1 MPPVSTRRVFE
12 DDARFTL
19 FFTLTSPFSNFHSC
33 NFNAVD
39 IFGPDREMRMFNC
52 VEQYYMYNK
61 AMNCGDK
68 ESAEQIMRRSEGRD
82 MKKIG
87 KELKNFDQA
96 SWDKISS
103 KIMHVALT
111 AKFSQNWKLRE
122 WLFLTKGTELVE
134 CSPMDQIWGIGLS
147 IDDPGATNKKRWRG
161 KNKLGRLLDKV
172 REDLW
177 ESESFK
183 EDREKAE
190 TILTDLDEVQRRFDK
205 IGGVHRNYK
214 PARSRSYSADVRK
227 RLRIP
232 SLDGKSEDEP
242 EKRPRKSDLFAKI
255 VAHKRESEKDRRRK
269 GHSDEQ
275 EENGNISKRRR
286 ESNNR
291 SDSPERKRARPETP
305 RREREREREEPQPGS
320 SRQANSE
327 REVSK
332 HPRIVWD
339 RVSGS
344 SRSPSPSPPLPKET
358 NSEPRPRTN
367 GNVRPISPI
376 SFSISTT
383 ATSRASPTTE
393 IARKRISTFFP
404 CISAPKTKREEDR
417 RPSWQEIAGPA
428 PMPPTSA
435 TTGNAR
441 CNIEESPPLPPPE
454 EQLPSPPSED
464 DIPSPKLDEIPRPSE
479 IETTRRKTESENL
492 TEIPPLSPKMEK
504 VERKK
509 KKEKKRDR
517 ERGVK
522 KDKKKR
528 KRTYSEEDEK
538 VATIKLILEK
548 NKRSGIETRD
558 PEESESPKSRTA
570 PTCSK
575 SKSSNSIPN
584 PLQSETD
591 QTQPTHKLTR
601 QKIVFDL

>member
-87 KELKNFDQA
+87 KELKNFDQE

-122 WLFLTKGTELVE
+122 WLFLTNGTELVE

-161 KNKLGRLLDKV
+161 KNKLGRLLDQV

-214 PARSRSYSADVRK
+214 PARSRSYSADV
-227 RLRIP
+227 
-232 SLDGKSEDEP
+232 
-242 EKRPRKSDLFAKI
+242 
-255 VAHKRESEKDRRRK
+255 
-269 GHSDEQ
+269 
-275 EENGNISKRRR
+275 
-286 ESNNR
+286 SNNR
-291 SDSPERKRARPETP
+291 SDSPERKRAKPETP
-305 RREREREREEPQPGS
+305 RREREREREEPEPGS

-327 REVSK
+327 KEVSK

-339 RVSGS
+339 S
-344 SRSPSPSPPLPKET
+344 SRPLSPSPSLPSET

-367 GNVRPISPI
+367 GSVRPISPI
-376 SFSISTT
+376 SFSIPT
-383 ATSRASPTTE
+383 ATRRAPPTTE
-393 IARKRISTFFP
+393 IAST
-404 CISAPKTKREEDR
+404 PKTKREEDR

-428 PMPPTSA
+428 PVPPLPPTSA

-441 CNIEESPPLPPPE
+441 CKVEEPPPPPPE
-454 EQLPSPPSED
+454 EQIPPPPPE
-464 DIPSPKLDEIPRPSE
+464 DIPSPKLERKREPNLDEIPRPSE
-479 IETTRRKTESENL
+479 IETTRRKTKSENL
-492 TEIPPLSPKMEK
+492 TEIPPLPPRETSPKMENE
-504 VERKK
+504 ERKK
-509 KKEKKRDR
+509 KKEKKRDK
-517 ERGVK
+517 ERGEK

-528 KRTYSEEDEK
+528 KRTYSEEEEK

-548 NKRSGIETRD
+548 NERSGIEVRG
-558 PEESESPKSRTA
+558 PEESESPKSGTA

-584 PLQSETD
+584 PLKSETE
-591 QTQPTHKLTR
+591 QTQPTHKLAR